1 MHNFMFYLLVV
12 NILAALLPRRR
23 GQANWVQLIP
33 LAIGGIQ
40 AAMQASQG
48 KKQKK
53 EAEKA
58 LQNRNPFVDA
68 SANIARTQAMS
79 QRYPGQDQDEANMR
93 QGVADTFGNISRA
106 SKSSGDILN
115 AASRL
120 SSAQQQNIQ
129 NMAKTRL
136 NFQQGAM
143 DRYRQALGQQA
154 DVQNQNRA
162 YSENLKGAA
171 QQNQYNAWNSLLGGV
186 ASTNWGRMGGGS
198 RGGYTWG
205 AGTPGVNGNTGGY
218 NWGF

>member
-1 MHNFMFYLLVV
+1 MHNFMFYLLIV
-12 NILAALLPRRR
+12 NILAGLLPRRR
-23 GQANWVQLIP
+23 GQANWLQLIP
-33 LAIGGIQ
+33 LALGAVSAWQQSSQ
-40 AAMQASQG
+40 A
-48 KKQKK
+48 KKQKQAAK
-53 EAEKA
+53 DA
-58 LQNRNPFVDA
+58 LSNRNSAVDA
-68 SANIARTQAMS
+68 SANIARSQANATRM
-79 QRYPGQDQDEANMR
+79 PGQDIDEANIR
-93 QGVADTFGNISRA
+93 QGVADTYNNLSRA
-106 SKSSGDILN
+106 TKSSGDLVN
-115 AASRL
+115 AAAKL
-120 SSAQQQNIQ
+120 SGAQQRSYQDLSRSRI
-129 NMAKTRL
+129 